1 MAEIPSWQ
9 KQSMSKNGGC
19 SAPTQ
24 MNPKLLP
31 TGAAAGL
38 HKKIATPSFGM
49 GGVVGTMTAG
59 KTVRKFADG
68 TPGGVKFDQGEFA
81 GVDAAVAKNE
91 SESGE
96 WARGENYGD
105 GTTGQ
110 ERVDAAKATTAPSR
124 SMATDAEVRAAADE
138 GAAMPKSFKEA
149 FAENRKAGN
158 KTFEWGG
165 KTITTEL
172 ASEKP
177 SKTAARPVVSS
188 SPAASKSFAE
198 DVEERK
204 ANRVQN
210 AMTRNENYGNEG
222 RRQAQ
227 VVKPRGKGV
236 IDTSNIDSKTLLPRR

>member
-31 TGAAAGL
+31 SGPAAGL

-49 GGVVGTMTAG
+49 GGVVGTKTAG

-68 TPGGVKFDQGEFA
+68 GEVQYDQGEFA
-81 GVDAAVAKNE
+81 GVDKAVAE
-91 SESGE
+91 QASG
-96 WARGENYGD
+96 ASALAGENYGD
-105 GTTGQ
+105 GTTQ
-110 ERVDAAKATTAPSR
+110 EQRME
-124 SMATDAEVRAAADE
+124 MATGSKPATSEQVRAAADE

-149 FAENRKAGN
+149 FAENRKAGK

-227 VVKPRGKGV
+227 AVKPRGKGV

>member
-59 KTVRKFADG
+59 KTVRKYADG
-68 TPGGVKFDQGEFA
+68 SIGGVDADNNGSFRGYDQGEFA
-81 GVDAAVAKNE
+81 GVDAQAAKIADENAMKQEAV
-91 SESGE
+91 
-96 WARGENYGD
+96 GD
-105 GTTGQ
+105 GSSST
-110 ERVDAAKATTAPSR
+110 
-124 SMATDAEVRAAADE
+124 ATDAQVRAAADE

-158 KTFEWGG
+158 KTFEYNG
-165 KTITTEL
+165 KSFTTDI

-204 ANRVQN
+204 ANRVQS